1 MSTFLELCNIVAKEC
16 GNDAVTTVV
25 GQTGNRADTV
35 RWTAEAWMDIQ
46 RAQRHWAWMRDS
58 FSFTTTAA
66 QEAYTPTDA
75 APTGAGLTSFRLWY
89 TNTFRC
95 YSSVAD
101 EQFISFV
108 PYATYRDRYQFGTQT
123 SSRPSRFT
131 VRPKDKAILLANI
144 PDAVYTIRGEYQKSA
159 TALSANTDEPGMPDD
174 FHILVAYG
182 AMLKYAAVENAPEV
196 EARAREGWR
205 VTMSALMADQLPP
218 IEFGEPLL

>member
-25 GQTGNRADTV
+25 GQSGNRADTV
-35 RWTAEAWMDIQ
+35 RWTAQSWMDIQ
-46 RAQRHWAWMRDS
+46 QSQRHWEWMRDS

-66 QEAYTPTDA
+66 QEAYTPTGA
-75 APTGAGLTSFRLWY
+75 APTGAALTAFRFWY

-95 YSSVAD
+95 YSALAD
-101 EQFISFV
+101 EQHIHFV
-108 PYATYRDRYQFGTQT
+108 RYPVYRDRYQFGAQT
-123 SSRPSRFT
+123 SSRPVHFT
-131 VRPKDKAILLANI
+131 IRPQDKAILLANI
-144 PDAVYTIRGEYQKSA
+144 PDAAYTIRGEYQKCA
-159 TALSANTDEPGMPDD
+159 TELSANTDEPGMPDE

-205 VTMSALMADQLPP
+205 VTMNKLIADQLPA